1 MYSTYLSDERRT
13 DRESLPLGLRRKM
26 GPCFV
31 VALDFGTAKAFRL
44 CLVWPNFLSQ
54 RRRPCK
60 G

>member
-13 DRESLPLGLRRKM
+13 DRENLPLGLRSKI
-26 GPCFV
+26 GPHFV
-31 VALDFGTAKAFRL
+31 VALDFGTARAFRL

-54 RRRPCK
+54 RCLPHK